1 MTICKLEKMPY
12 AQARVRRYDNG
23 EILLVSYVTTVAA
36 IDKDGWLTVY
46 GLYSNTTRRH
56 LSAFAAEYCGTDYY
70 TLKTCY
76 VDGLLYN
83 VNTKRFCNPRTGKI
97 WTA

>member
-1 MTICKLEKMPY
+1 MSIKNLAKMPY
-12 AQARVRRYDNG
+12 AQAHVHLFVNG
-23 EILLVSYVTTVAA
+23 EIALVSYKTTVAA

-46 GLYSNTTRRH
+46 GLYSATTRRH
-56 LSAFAAEYCGTDYY
+56 LSAFAAEYCGTNYY

-76 VDGLLYN
+76 TDGLLYN
-83 VNTKRFCNPRTGKI
+83 VNTKRFCNPRTGMI